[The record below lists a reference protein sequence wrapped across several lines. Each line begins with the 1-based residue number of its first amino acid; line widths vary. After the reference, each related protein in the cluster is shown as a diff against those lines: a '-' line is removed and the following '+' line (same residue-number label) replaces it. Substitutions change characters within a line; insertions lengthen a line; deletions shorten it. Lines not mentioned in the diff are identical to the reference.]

1 MNELVKRLK
10 NILQIEYITFIILAL
25 LFSFAYEIG
34 WLEEG
39 RYATDVRMQYILESI
54 GIIVATCFVPLALKL
69 FGWVMEKKI
78 RKRALT
84 SAIKLYRL
92 MGEIRLMLLALVVFI
107 NIYVYYATLDN
118 IGGLCALIGVTAS
131 LFCLPSA
138 KKIESELDLTK
149 NTEE

>member
-1 MNELVKRLK
+1 MNELVKRLT
-10 NILQIEYITFIILAL
+10 NNLQIEYVIFIISALA
-25 LFSFAYEIG
+25 FCEDYEFG
-34 WLEEG
+34 WLQEG
-39 RYATDVRMQYILESI
+39 EYAADVRMQYILETI
-54 GIIVATCFVPLALKL
+54 GIVVATCLVPLSLKS

-78 RKRALT
+78 KRAPLA
-84 SAIKLYRL
+84 SAIRLYRR
-92 MGEIRLMLLALVVFI
+92 MGEVRLALLAIVVFV

-149 NTEE
+149 NIEE